1 MDEGAI
7 MRNQIWRD
15 GELIDVIEI
24 DDIETDEQN
33 LESQIVISNSAID
46 DLITKLEDPAIN
58 SIAEVKTALTSF
70 FVEVKGS

>member
-58 SIAEVKTALTSF
+58 SIAEIKTALTSF